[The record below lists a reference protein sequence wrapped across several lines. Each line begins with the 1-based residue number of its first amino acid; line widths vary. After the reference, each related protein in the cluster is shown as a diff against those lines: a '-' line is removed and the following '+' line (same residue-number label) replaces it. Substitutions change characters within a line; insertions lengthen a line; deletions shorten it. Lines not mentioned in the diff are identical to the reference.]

1 MRPLFKHLFIF
12 AIITILIIWIFIIC
26 YKYYNSYFELIA
38 GCNNTSDSSFTDSED
53 DEELKCDEKFV
64 DSDEFDNF
72 NDLESEESEDEIED
86 QDDEKYDTENETF
99 SSQST
104 ADSAMVKA
112 RKQKEGIYMCVYI
125 LYTCIY
131 NYTVCFSFTVSY
143 KYNDC
148 TVNSEL

>member
-104 ADSAMVKA
+104 TDSDMDYDEG
-112 RKQKEGIYMCVYI
+112 KETKRRYKHV
-125 LYTCIY
+125 CIY
-131 NYTVCFSFTVSY
+131 IIYLCI
-143 KYNDC
+143 
-148 TVNSEL
+148 

>member
-1 MRPLFKHLFIF
+1 M
-12 AIITILIIWIFIIC
+12 C
-26 YKYYNSYFELIA
+26 YKYYNYFELIV
-38 GCNNTSDSSFTDSED
+38 GCNTSDSSFTDSED

-104 ADSAMVKA
+104 TDSDMDYDEG
-112 RKQKEGIYMCVYI
+112 KETKRRYI
-125 LYTCIY
+125 HVCIY
-131 NYTVCFSFTVSY
+131 IIYLY
-143 KYNDC
+143 I
-148 TVNSEL
+148 

>member
-1 MRPLFKHLFIF
+1 M
-12 AIITILIIWIFIIC
+12 C
-26 YKYYNSYFELIA
+26 YKYYNYFELIV
-38 GCNNTSDSSFTDSED
+38 GCNTSDSSFTDSED
-53 DEELKCDEKFV
+53 DEELKCDKTFV

-72 NDLESEESEDEIED
+72 NDSESEDLKMKLRIRMMKNTTLRMKRFD
-86 QDDEKYDTENETF
+86 LNQLLIVIWI
-99 SSQST
+99 
-104 ADSAMVKA
+104 MVKA